1 MDPQLQQRLM
11 LFAGFIPGGIAFAV
25 LLVGWYIHAFRES
38 RTDLDEADEPRKP
51 SPGPRWLLPI
61 LLALGVAGADYAI
74 NSTFHLWPDDNTYRY
89 THAIILI
96 TLMALAEGLVV
107 LPLFAAFAMRL
118 LAYAG
123 AFWMLTEGFT
133 DTVLGGSTN
142 LVAYTLFA
150 ALATA
155 LVATGADRNAQR
167 NHHDRTLGWL
177 DAITWILIIGA
188 MMPVLFANHYGAGAM
203 VPGGIIAVLSS
214 AAIVG
219 LIFRAFAL
227 TRGGITVLAGFT
239 MMMLTGS
246 LVQVGADNLPSI
258 LLITILP
265 LVTLIPLHTPSRIKR
280 LIARVVLIAAVG
292 GTAVLFAMG
301 PQLDAWPT
309 NESDSESSE
318 DESLEDYYNSLE

>member
-11 LFAGFIPGGIAFAV
+11 LFAGFIPGGIAFAA
-25 LLVGWYIHAFRES
+25 LLIAWYIHAFRES
-38 RTDLDEADEPRKP
+38 RTDLVDADEPRMP

-74 NSTFHLWPDDNTYRY
+74 NSTLHLWPDDNTYRY
-89 THAIILI
+89 THAITLI
-96 TLMALAEGLVV
+96 ALMAVAEGLVV
-107 LPLFAAFAMRL
+107 LPLFAAFVMRL

-123 AFWMLTEGFT
+123 AFWMLSEGFT

-155 LVATGADRNAQR
+155 LVATSADRNAQR
-167 NHHDRTLGWL
+167 NHHERPLGWL
-177 DAITWILIIGA
+177 DAISWILIIAA
-188 MMPVLFANHYGAGAM
+188 MMPVLFANNYAAGAM
-203 VPGGIIAVLSS
+203 VPGGMVAVLSS

-219 LIFRAFAL
+219 LIFRSFSL

-246 LVQVGADNLPSI
+246 LVQVGTDNLPSI

-265 LVTLIPLHTPSRIKR
+265 LVTLIPLHTTSRIKR
-280 LIARVVLIAAVG
+280 IIARVTLIAAVG

-301 PQLDAWPT
+301 PQLDAWPGNDT
-309 NESDSESSE
+309 DDESAE
-318 DESLEDYYNSLE
+318 DQSLEDYYNSIE